1 MNLKYVRHAVGG
13 QGRRTVK
20 VRVDKGDIIVCQ
32 GTASTSNCTITWSDV
47 PARLHS
53 TWVGGTNNRLRHS
66 VWEALGSGTASV
78 TVGGSG
84 GNLDLVACVTR
95 PTTPIIGTVV
105 VEGTFDGT
113 SPYSVETPV
122 KEGEVLFITQTGG
135 EGEVL
140 HLVPHKA
147 RLGFITRGVAETAQ
161 TSGITFVQWYNELP
175 EGATSQENG
184 RMIARKATSS
194 GTAVT
199 SGGSAW
205 ILVTVVREE
214 FARRR
219 RTGFVMV

>member
-13 QGRRTVK
+13 QSTRTV
-20 VRVDKGDIIVCQ
+20 RVQVNKGDIIVCQ
-32 GTASTSNCTITWSDV
+32 GTASTSNCTITWSGV

-84 GNLDLVACVTR
+84 DNLDLVACVTR
-95 PTTPIIGTVV
+95 PTQPVRGTIV

-135 EGEVL
+135 G
-140 HLVPHKA
+140 
-147 RLGFITRGVAETAQ
+147 GVAETAQ

-175 EGATSQENG
+175 EGATNRKNG

-205 ILVTVVREE
+205 ILVTVVREQ

>member
-1 MNLKYVRHAVGG
+1 VNLKYVRHAVGG
-13 QGRRTVK
+13 QSTRTV
-20 VRVDKGDIIVCQ
+20 RVQVNKGDIIVCQ
-32 GTASTSNCTITWSDV
+32 GTASTSNCTITLSGV

-78 TVGGSG
+78 TVGGSWDAIVNG

-135 EGEVL
+135 
-140 HLVPHKA
+140 
-147 RLGFITRGVAETAQ
+147 RGVAETAQ

>member
-1 MNLKYVRHAVGG
+1 VNLKYVRHAVGG
-13 QGRRTVK
+13 QGTRTVK

-32 GTASTSNCTITWSDV
+32 GTASTSNCTITWSGV

-78 TVGGSG
+78 TVGGSDRNRK
-84 GNLDLVACVTR
+84 NLDLVACVTR
-95 PTTPIIGTVV
+95 PTQPVRGTIV

-113 SPYSVETPV
+113 SPWPILAPHLLHLFRPHSVETPV

-135 EGEVL
+135 G
-140 HLVPHKA
+140 
-147 RLGFITRGVAETAQ
+147 GVAETAQ

>member
-13 QGRRTVK
+13 QSTRTV
-20 VRVDKGDIIVCQ
+20 RVQVNKGDIIVCQ
-32 GTASTSNCTITWSDV
+32 GTASVSNCTITLSGV

-66 VWEALGSGTASV
+66 VWEALGSGTARV

-84 GNLDLVACVTR
+84 SNLDLVACVTR
-95 PTTPIIGTVV
+95 PTQPVRGTIV

-135 EGEVL
+135 G
-140 HLVPHKA
+140 
-147 RLGFITRGVAETAQ
+147 GVAETAQ

-199 SGGSAW
+199 SYTPHIGGSAW

>member
-1 MNLKYVRHAVGG
+1 MNLQYVRHAVGG
-13 QGRRTVK
+13 QSTRTVQ
-20 VRVDKGDIIVCQ
+20 VQVNSGDIIVCQ
-32 GTASTSNCTITWSDV
+32 GTASGSNCTITLSGV

-78 TVGGSG
+78 TVGGTG
-84 GNLDLVACVTR
+84 NNLDLVACVTR
-95 PTTPIIGTVV
+95 PTQPVRGTIV

-135 EGEVL
+135 S
-140 HLVPHKA
+140 
-147 RLGFITRGVAETAQ
+147 GVGETAQ

-175 EGATSQENG
+175 EGATSQDNG